1 MKIRGRSYGRQR
13 SKRFNR
19 SSLVVA
25 RPLNKFSPLPRT
37 EHPTEA
43 QTTVQLILRHYLD
56 QTGLAPVVFPGLISV
71 AAVSH
76 AAPPSLAGVGT
87 VQKQPTA
94 ACVFALTDQTARSG
108 GEKIGCCSEDGIK
121 QIVRTPRTRSPGP
134 ANLRS
139 LNGQTS
145 PGATIVQLI
154 ANPGKCVRRDRII
167 ACNCMENRKQLFADG
182 ADAPQRRG
190 PHQGAGVDCS
200 PVRQLSLASPPLHIL
215 GTLQM
220 VLLLPGIRSK
230 CDRVD
235 EIEREV
241 SGDKLISVIPAVH
254 GDQYK
259 PYDHILRGYVN
270 LTA

>member
-1 MKIRGRSYGRQR
+1 MVFLLTIVVNTRAGLVSIRVSGCTTSG
-13 SKRFNR
+13 SD
-19 SSLVVA
+19 VA
-25 RPLNKFSPLPRT
+25 RIRSRCPSGLPTNLPLG
-37 EHPTEA
+37 
-43 QTTVQLILRHYLD
+43 QTC
-56 QTGLAPVVFPGLISV
+56 LAPVVCPGLIPV

-87 VQKQPTA
+87 VQKQPAA
-94 ACVFALTDQTARSG
+94 ACVCALTDQTARNR
-108 GEKIGCCSEDGIK
+108 GEKIGRCREDGIK
-121 QIVRTPRTRSPGP
+121 QKVRTPRTRSPGP

-145 PGATIVQLI
+145 LGAAIVQRT
-154 ANPGKCVRRDRII
+154 ANPGKCVRRDRVI
-167 ACNCMENRKQLFADG
+167 ACNCMENRKQLFADC

-200 PVRQLSLASPPLHIL
+200 PVRQLSLARPPLHIL
-215 GTLQM
+215 AALQM

-241 SGDKLISVIPAVH
+241 SADKLISVIPAVH
-254 GDQYK
+254 GGR
-259 PYDHILRGYVN
+259 PI
-270 LTA
+270 